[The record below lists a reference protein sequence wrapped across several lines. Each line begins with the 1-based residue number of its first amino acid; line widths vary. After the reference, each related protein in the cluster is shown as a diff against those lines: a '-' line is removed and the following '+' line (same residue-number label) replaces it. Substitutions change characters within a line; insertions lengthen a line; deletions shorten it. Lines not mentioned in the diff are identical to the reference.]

1 MVMDLKGK
9 VALVT
14 GGAAGIGRA
23 YCEELLKF
31 GAKVSICDI
40 NDSVGEDLAE
50 QWRTKYGPNR
60 AIYCPCDVTDY
71 PQFEEAFQI
80 TLQKLGGLD
89 IVINNAGIFND
100 RFWELEVDVNLNGI
114 IRGTL
119 LAQSFMG
126 ADRRGGTGRGGTIVM
141 TASTLGFVPNASA
154 PIYSATKHAI
164 VAFARAMG
172 DQFHQSQTG
181 IRVIALCPGPTQT
194 STTPEDMRAALLS
207 DKYEAL
213 FKRDFASQNFQSA
226 QSVGQAL
233 IHVLQKGTSG
243 SVWAVENNQ
252 IPREVKFPANY
263 Y

>member
-194 STTPEDMRAALLS
+194 LLFPYRISSTNHRPVFE
-207 DKYEAL
+207 
-213 FKRDFASQNFQSA
+213 
-226 QSVGQAL
+226 
-233 IHVLQKGTSG
+233 
-243 SVWAVENNQ
+243 
-252 IPREVKFPANY
+252 
-263 Y
+263 

>member
-100 RFWELEVDVNLNGI
+100 RFWELEVDVNLSDV
-114 IRGTL
+114 T
-119 LAQSFMG
+119 S
-126 ADRRGGTGRGGTIVM
+126 
-141 TASTLGFVPNASA
+141 
-154 PIYSATKHAI
+154 
-164 VAFARAMG
+164 
-172 DQFHQSQTG
+172 
-181 IRVIALCPGPTQT
+181 TQT